1 MVESSADLRTAE
13 KIHEYVIFC
22 FFPLQHISAVQTS
35 WTRLAEHLP
44 LLAVHFLNTQTAIKS
59 DFRRF

>member
-35 WTRLAEHLP
+35 WTRLAERWLFTFSTLKPP
-44 LLAVHFLNTQTAIKS
+44 LNQTLG
-59 DFRRF
+59 DFN